1 MDKARRFDACAA
13 ANIGDRASP
22 GAGFSAHGKRRVRRA
37 RPAFLRRIRPRPHW
51 RDDFANYYNELD
63 GFENVNSDA
72 GIRDEF
78 SRNPN
83 R

>member
-22 GAGFSAHGKRRVRRA
+22 GAAFSAHGKRRVRRA
-37 RPAFLRRIRPRPHW
+37 RPAFLRRIRPQSPRCNN
-51 RDDFANYYNELD
+51 FANNYNELD
-63 GFENVNSDA
+63 GFGNVNSDA
-72 GIRDEF
+72 GIRGEF